1 MSLLHI
7 SHILRAQRVF
17 EYIKTSPIHLNVI
30 KPIYQKW
37 WYVFEPDNIY
47 GFNTGYT

>member
-7 SHILRAQRVF
+7 SHILRAQRVS
-17 EYIKTSPIHLNVI
+17 EYIKTSPIHLIN
-30 KPIYQKW
+30 PIYQKW